1 MTLLESVI
9 ALVILSLTAVGVL
22 GIFQQTSRAA
32 DDARAWTV
40 ATSYMEEGMEAAK
53 LGEATA
59 RSVNGAS
66 LPSGYTRRVAARPG
80 PNGLTDVAVTVSIPG
95 GGALTIHRLVQGR

>member
-22 GIFQQTSRAA
+22 GIFQQTNRAA
-32 DDARAWTV
+32 ADARAWTV

-53 LGEATA
+53 IGAWAASSLG
-59 RSVNGAS
+59 GPS
-66 LPSGYTRRVAARPG
+66 LPSGYSRKVEARPG
-80 PNGLTDVAVTVSIPG
+80 PNGLSDVAVTVTIPG
-95 GGALTIHRLVQGR
+95 GAALTTHRLVEPR

>member
-40 ATSYMEEGMEAAK
+40 ATSYLEEGMESAK
-53 LGEATA
+53 LGAWSAEP
-59 RSVNGAS
+59 RRGSS
-66 LPSGYTRRVAARPG
+66 LPSGYSRQIEARPG
-80 PNGLTDVAVTVSIPG
+80 PNGLTDVVVTVSVPG
-95 GGALTIHRLVQGR
+95 GAALTVHRFVQPR